1 MMLPLDHIGILGS
14 DITSMVN
21 AYRSL
26 GFHVTEPERLNAGAG
41 GDFGRQYSA
50 HVMFENTYIEL
61 TAVEDCQSE
70 HHLAPYMRLPGGV
83 RILILQSDCAETER
97 ERIQSTGLSVS
108 PLFAAERP
116 LTYGDR
122 TTARFCWFA
131 LEPQPLDQL
140 LIGWVEH
147 MTREAVFRSDG
158 THDNT
163 TKDITG
169 LHFSAC
175 DLPESLVTGR
185 GVCCS
190 MSQQS
195 SEAHVIN
202 DLELLVE
209 DLSACVDHTA
219 GVLDSEAR
227 SVNLMDAGRLG
238 VNLIFRQAEC
248 HASG

>member
-14 DITSMVN
+14 DITEMVN

-50 HVMFENTYIEL
+50 HVMFENTYMEL

-70 HHLAPYMRLPGGV
+70 HHLAPYMGLPGGV

-108 PLFAAERP
+108 PLFTAERP

-131 LEPQPLDQL
+131 LEPQPLNQL

-147 MTREAVFRSDG
+147 LTRDAVFCSDG
-158 THDNT
+158 PHDNT
-163 TKDITG
+163 ATAITG
-169 LHFSAC
+169 LHLSAC
-175 DLPESLVTGR
+175 DFPASLAKSR
-185 GVCCS
+185 GVHCS
-190 MSQQS
+190 MSEQR
-195 SEAHVIN
+195 SEARVVSG
-202 DLELLVE
+202 LELLVE

-227 SVNLMDAGRLG
+227 SVSLEEAGRLG

>member
-1 MMLPLDHIGILGS
+1 MMLPLDHVGILGS
-14 DITSMVN
+14 DITEMVN

-83 RILILQSDCAETER
+83 RILILQSDCAEKER

-122 TTARFCWFA
+122 TMARFCWFA

-147 MTREAVFRSDG
+147 LTREAVFRSDG
-158 THDNT
+158 SHGNT
-163 TKDITG
+163 ATDITG

-175 DLPESLVTGR
+175 DFPESLVTGR

-190 MSQQS
+190 MFEQG
-195 SEAHVIN
+195 SEAQVIGG
-202 DLELLVE
+202 LELLVE
-209 DLSACVDHTA
+209 DLDACVDNSA

-227 SVNLMDAGRLG
+227 AVSLEDAGGLG

>member
-14 DITSMVN
+14 DITEMVN

-70 HHLAPYMRLPGGV
+70 HHLAPYMSLPGGV
-83 RILILQSDCAETER
+83 RILILHSDCAEKER

-131 LEPQPLDQL
+131 LEPQPFDQL

-147 MTREAVFRSDG
+147 LTRDAVFRSDG
-158 THDNT
+158 SHGNT
-163 TKDITG
+163 AKDIAG
-169 LHFSAC
+169 LHLSAC
-175 DLPESLVTGR
+175 GFPESLAKSP
-185 GVCCS
+185 GVHCAVS
-190 MSQQS
+190 EQG
-195 SEAHVIN
+195 SEAQIISG
-202 DLELLVE
+202 LELLVE
-209 DLSACVDHTA
+209 DLDACVNNTA

-227 SVNLMDAGRLG
+227 SVSLEDAGGLG

-248 HASG
+248 HAGG

>member
-26 GFHVTEPERLNAGAG
+26 GFQVTEPEQLSAGAG
-41 GDFGRQYSA
+41 GNLGRQYSA

-83 RILILQSDCAETER
+83 RILILQSDCAEKER

-131 LEPQPLDQL
+131 LEPQPLNQL

-147 MTREAVFRSDG
+147 LTREAVFRSDG
-158 THDNT
+158 SHGNT
-163 TKDITG
+163 ATDITG
-169 LHFSAC
+169 LHLSTC
-175 DLPESLVTGR
+175 DFPASLAKSP
-185 GVCCS
+185 GVHCA
-190 MSQQS
+190 MSEQS
-195 SEAHVIN
+195 SEAQVVSG
-202 DLELLVE
+202 LELLVE
-209 DLSACVDHTA
+209 DLRACVDNTA

-227 SVNLMDAGRLG
+227 SVNLQDAGGLG

-248 HASG
+248 HAGG

>member
-14 DITSMVN
+14 DITAMAN

-26 GFHVTEPERLNAGAG
+26 GFQVTEPERLNAGAG

-50 HVMFENTYIEL
+50 HVMFKNTYIEL
-61 TAVEDCQSE
+61 TAVEGCQSE

-83 RILILQSDCAETER
+83 RILILQSDCAEKER
-97 ERIQSTGLSVS
+97 QRIQATGLSVS
-108 PLFAAERP
+108 PLFTAERP

-122 TTARFCWFA
+122 TMARFCWFA

-147 MTREAVFRSDG
+147 LTREAVFRSDG
-158 THDNT
+158 PHGNT
-163 TKDITG
+163 ATDITG

-175 DLPESLVTGR
+175 DLPKSLVTGR
-185 GVCCS
+185 GVFCS
-190 MSQQS
+190 MSEQS
-195 SEAHVIN
+195 SEAQVVSG
-202 DLELLVE
+202 LELVVE
-209 DLSACVDHTA
+209 DLRACADNTA

-227 SVNLMDAGRLG
+227 SVSLEDAGGLG

-248 HASG
+248 YAGS

>member
-14 DITSMVN
+14 DITAMAN

-50 HVMFENTYIEL
+50 HVIFENTYIEL
-61 TAVEDCQSE
+61 TAVENCQSE

-83 RILILQSDCAETER
+83 RILILQSDCAEKER
-97 ERIQSTGLSVS
+97 EGIQSTGLSAS
-108 PLFAAERP
+108 PLFTAERP

-122 TTARFCWFA
+122 TMARFCWFA
-131 LEPQPLDQL
+131 LEPRPLNQL

-147 MTREAVFRSDG
+147 LTREAVFRSDG
-158 THDNT
+158 PHGNT
-163 TKDITG
+163 ATDITG
-169 LHFSAC
+169 LHLSAS
-175 DLPESLVTGR
+175 DFPASLAKSH
-185 GVCCS
+185 GVHCS
-190 MSQQS
+190 MSEQS
-195 SEAHVIN
+195 SEAQVVN
-202 DLELLVE
+202 GVELLVE
-209 DLSACVDHTA
+209 DLSACVDQTA

-227 SVNLMDAGRLG
+227 SVSLADAGGLG